1 MCTSL
6 NEEGFT
12 QKSYV
17 ASWEFVIE
25 FVELFFQSF
34 IASTTFLIPG
44 GHIRAPPGLYVNNF
58 YLIFSS
64 LFRSLSDKC
73 VRSQKENHHLCLSR
87 HQLLLASRYRFLL
100 LHDYC
105 SNCSGLVILSTK
117 WVFEYMSIQQLLRK
131 LVLNLS
137 LGFTDLPQ
145 NTDRIVFLMN
155 QNVLLLA
162 YYH

>member
-1 MCTSL
+1 MHELKRRGVHAKELCCKLGVCDRVCRIILSMFHRKHNFSSSL
-6 NEEGFT
+6 M
-12 QKSYV
+12 
-17 ASWEFVIE
+17 A
-25 FVELFFQSF
+25 
-34 IASTTFLIPG
+34 TFWSV
-44 GHIRAPPGLYVNNF
+44 YVNNF

-64 LFRSLSDKC
+64 LFRSLSDDKC

-155 QNVLLLA
+155 QTVLLLA